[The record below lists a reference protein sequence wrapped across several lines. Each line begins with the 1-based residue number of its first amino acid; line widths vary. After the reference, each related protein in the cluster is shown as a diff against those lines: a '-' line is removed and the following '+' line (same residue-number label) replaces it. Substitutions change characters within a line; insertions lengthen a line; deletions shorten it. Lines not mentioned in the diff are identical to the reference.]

1 MLALALL
8 ACHPEPR
15 AALLAEPAWQAW
27 SDETFARARAEHKL
41 ILLSVQAAFCHWCH
55 VMNATT
61 YRDPR
66 VLALL
71 AEHFVVMRVDEAA
84 RPDLRER
91 YAAWGWPATA
101 LLTPDA
107 QPIVNLRGHQP
118 PAQFAEL
125 LQRAIDGR
133 QALAPIAA
141 RAKPASS
148 LEQAYTQ
155 ARAQLDSFYDAREG
169 GWGSPQKYPFSAPI
183 EEALWRGADVTTS
196 LRGYR
201 ALIDPVAG
209 GMFQYSLE
217 GVWTK
222 PHYEKLL
229 SIQAGAI
236 ASFSAAHRAGAG
248 FLADAQQVAHYAL
261 ATLRAPDGA
270 FYTSQAAD
278 VATVGERGFVP
289 GAVYYGSAVRGT
301 PPSLDTNVYADL
313 NGMMI
318 AALCELYRADG
329 DATWLQ
335 AARGAHAAVRRRLAR
350 GPAFLHA
357 ANLTDAFYLSD
368 QVELARAGYALSLA
382 SGEPALAREADATVD
397 WTIAHLRD
405 REGGFVSSDARPG
418 VGVFAERALP
428 FDANAK
434 LARILLSRAHV
445 EDEPRWRAIAEGALT
460 ALAAPARIAS
470 QGRQIAD
477 YLLALEQRSS
487 PYVLFSVVG
496 QPSDP
501 QTRALLNAAW
511 RSYLPR
517 GIVSESSPDMSR
529 YPYPGHAVVYLCS
542 DNACSSPIRDVAA
555 LAPALAEFIAEAD

>member
-1 MLALALL
+1 
-8 ACHPEPR
+8 
-15 AALLAEPAWQAW
+15 
-27 SDETFARARAEHKL
+27 
-41 ILLSVQAAFCHWCH
+41 
-55 VMNATT
+55 MNATT

-133 QALAPIAA
+133 QAIAPIAA

-382 SGEPALAREADATVD
+382 SGEPALARSGC
-397 WTIAHLRD
+397 D
-405 REGGFVSSDARPG
+405 RGLDDRT
-418 VGVFAERALP
+418 
-428 FDANAK
+428 
-434 LARILLSRAHV
+434 LARSRRRLRV
-445 EDEPRWRAIAEGALT
+445 ERCEAWRGRLRGARAAVRRQCQARADLT
-460 ALAAPARIAS
+460 VTRARGGRAALACHRRRRADGARSTGAHREPGPSDCRLLTRARATLESIRAVL
-470 QGRQIAD
+470 GRRSA
-477 YLLALEQRSS
+477 QRSS
-487 PYVLFSVVG
+487 
-496 QPSDP
+496 DP
-501 QTRALLNAAW
+501 RVTE
-511 RSYLPR
+511 RS
-517 GIVSESSPDMSR
+517 
-529 YPYPGHAVVYLCS
+529 
-542 DNACSSPIRDVAA
+542 
-555 LAPALAEFIAEAD
+555 LA